1 MMVKD
6 EARVLFSP
14 TQLSEIIKEYP
25 EHTFIVQSSTQRAFK
40 DDEYSQLGIE
50 VVNDIS
56 FADLFLGIKQVPL
69 DQLIP
74 YKKYFFFSH
83 TTKRQPHNKWYLEG
97 LQKANITFF
106 DYENLVDAKGYRLV
120 AFGNIAG
127 QLGAYHG
134 LRTYGLKN
142 DLFQLNKPI
151 PNQHIENLVFQAKTH
166 SYTNCKVV
174 ITGKGNVGQGAA
186 HFLESIGFTALAPN
200 DFLSSKESKPIF
212 TVLAKENYLKNDNG
226 TFEKEAFINRPHTY
240 NSYFFEF
247 AKKANLYMVGHYYH
261 EGMPLLLTQEQLSNS
276 SLNINTIAD
285 ISCDVH
291 APLPTCLR
299 PSTSDAPIYGYHKN
313 NYAECDFKD
322 PKAIAVMAIDN
333 LPSELP
339 KRSSIQFGQ
348 QFKEHILPLLI
359 NDVSNP
365 ILQKANILDQGKFS
379 THFQYLKDFLNA

>member
-14 TQLSEIIKEYP
+14 TQLSEIIQEYP
-25 EHTFIVQSSTQRAFK
+25 EHRFLVQSSKQRAFK

-50 VVNDIS
+50 VVDDIGI
-56 FADLFLGIKQVPL
+56 ADLFLGIKQVPL

-74 YKKYFFFSH
+74 HKKYFFFSH

-106 DYENLVDAKGYRLV
+106 DYENFLDAKGYRLV

-142 DLFQLNKPI
+142 KLFQLEKPI
-151 PNQHIENLVFQAKTH
+151 PNQHIEDLVFQAKKQD
-166 SYTNCKVV
+166 YTDCKVV
-174 ITGKGNVGQGAA
+174 ITGKGNVGQGAIR
-186 HFLESIGFTALAPN
+186 FLMAVGFTQLTPN
-200 DFLSSKESKPIF
+200 DFLSYNERAPVF
-212 TVLAKENYLKNDNG
+212 TVLAKKDYLKNNKG
-226 TFEKEAFINRPHTY
+226 TFDQETFLNQPQTY
-240 NSYFFEF
+240 GSFFFEF
-247 AKKANLYMVGHYYH
+247 AQKANIYMVGHYYY
-261 EGMPLLLTQEQLSNS
+261 EGMPLLLTQEQLSDPS
-276 SLNINTIAD
+276 FCINTIAD

-299 PSTSDAPIYGYHKN
+299 PSTSDAPIYGYHRNKHL
-313 NYAECDFKD
+313 ECDFKD
-322 PKAIAVMAIDN
+322 PNAIAVMAIDN

-339 KRSSIQFGQ
+339 KRSSTQFGQ

-365 ILQKANILDQGKFS
+365 ILQKANVLDQGKFS
-379 THFQYLKDFLNA
+379 AHFQYLKDFLNS